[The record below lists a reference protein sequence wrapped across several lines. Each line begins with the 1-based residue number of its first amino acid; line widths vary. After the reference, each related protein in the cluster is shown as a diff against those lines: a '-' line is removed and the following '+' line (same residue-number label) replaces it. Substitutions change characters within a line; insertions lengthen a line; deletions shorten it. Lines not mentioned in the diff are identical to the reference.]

1 MCRPSERII
10 RDCHC
15 HGGDIA
21 CHATTIITK
30 GIDVQ
35 SAIEEDG
42 VLADPPS
49 SFGVVPAAAE
59 FDETGVGAVEPALES
74 ERLEAGV
81 GVAENAPE
89 GVVVKPLRGFATGK
103 DPFLAHDNAAES
115 VAL

>member
-30 GIDVQ
+30 GIDVP
-35 SAIEEDG
+35 AAVKEDWI
-42 VLADPPS
+42 LADPPS
-49 SFGVVPAAAE
+49 RLRVVPATAE
-59 FDETGVGAVEPALES
+59 LDEASVGIVKPALEP
-74 ERLEAGV
+74 ERLEAGI
-81 GVAENAPE
+81 GVAEDAPE
-89 GVVVKPLRGFATGK
+89 GVVVEPLRGFATGK